1 METIIDMNWQV
12 YIIICSDKSLYTGIT
27 TDAERRLSQHK
38 SGRGAKY
45 LRSRQPVQLIYLE
58 SGLNLSTAIRK
69 EASIKKMKRS
79 KKCLLISS
87 RTNELREAMAISTAP
102 WFHFCGRQVTLP

>member
-1 METIIDMNWQV
+1 MEAISKMDWQV
-12 YIIICSDKSLYTGIT
+12 YIVICTDKSLYTGIS
-27 TDAERRLSQHK
+27 TDVERRLYQHK

-45 LRSRQPVQLIYLE
+45 FRGRKPVQLIYLE
-58 SGLNLSTAIRK
+58 SGHDLSTAIRK

-87 RTNELREAMAISTAP
+87 NTNEITPAMAKLTAP
-102 WFHFCGRQVTLP
+102 